1 MLRSLVGS
9 EMCIRDSI
17 NAEYGEIYK
26 IAMRRSMSILTGPPP
41 IQRRRVV
48 VTGLGAVTP
57 LGSGVEPSWTR
68 LLAGESGVGHITA
81 FDASQLPCHI
91 AAEVKRGEGEGEFDP
106 DKIRSRGMKT
116 AVTTSVEFALWV
128 ADEALRN
135 AGWRPDSDEERFRTG
150 VAFGSC
156 IPGIEDIAVAGARL
170 SEAKYR
176 RISPHLVPRV
186 LTNTAAGYVSIQ
198 HKLWGPNLTASTACA
213 SGSNAIGEAY
223 RAIMLGIADVMV
235 AGGAEAAINDVT
247 IAGFCRMK
255 ALCTSQNEQPELA
268 SRPFDRAR
276 DGFVAGE
283 GAGALVL
290 EEMEHAQARGANILA
305 ELRGYGCAGDGHHIT
320 APEGRGA
327 RRAML
332 GAMQEGGVP
341 ASSVEYVNAH
351 ATSTPSVSYTHLRA
365 HETPEHL
372 VCRLLLEKKKK
383 NKT

>member
-1 MLRSLVGS
+1 
-9 EMCIRDSI
+9 
-17 NAEYGEIYK
+17 
-26 IAMRRSMSILTGPPP
+26 
-41 IQRRRVV
+41 
-48 VTGLGAVTP
+48 
-57 LGSGVEPSWTR
+57 
-68 LLAGESGVGHITA
+68 
-81 FDASQLPCHI
+81 
-91 AAEVKRGEGEGEFDP
+91 
-106 DKIRSRGMKT
+106 MKT

-351 ATSTPSVSYTHLRA
+351 ATSTPLGDEVELMAVSEVLGDASPLIGSTKGALGHLLGAAGAVEAVWTVLALQRRMLPPNLNLADPIRVSAARLIGASATRFDGQCAMTNSFGFGAVSYTHLRA